1 MLFIGKA
8 VSHLTKGH
16 VTMFQSILIFRNL
29 FFRPKFQGNSPENM
43 ARNMVRL
50 RTSIQSDPEDLPLIQ
65 NANCCFVVPW
75 DPEKNHGFLMQK
87 TS

>member
-1 MLFIGKA
+1 
-8 VSHLTKGH
+8 
-16 VTMFQSILIFRNL
+16 
-29 FFRPKFQGNSPENM
+29 M

-75 DPEKNHGFLMQK
+75 DPEKKSRFFDAKNILNILDGFSILDGYPPHVSWILVVGSSNW
-87 TS
+87 THITHI